1 MTNILNYSVYLSEK
15 ISVKSTKDDLSPKI
29 NIDDEIER
37 LKKLHLRAK
46 KQTLQNL
53 GVLEKNTIKY

>member
-1 MTNILNYSVYLSEK
+1 M
-15 ISVKSTKDDLSPKI
+15 KSTKDDLSPKI

-46 KQTLQNL
+46 KQALQNL
-53 GVLEKNTIKY
+53 GVLEKNAIKY